1 MYIVTSNVDSSEAVH
16 DCMSEFWMFII
27 FVDILCVYTYSS
39 IYCIVQNEDETRNE
53 SVVAVAAVPLVL
65 RKQVPEGCQVQP
77 KFHIYICY
85 IYIYIYI
92 YIYSYIYHPAPTG
105 LQDVTGSRSASGQN
119 SSPFIC
125 MFITLVIHTYV
136 IHIYGCSDLL
146 DPNWLMQ
153 MITVF
158 PLFLLVSFPTGGGSC
173 L

>member
-65 RKQVPEGCQVQP
+65 IELRKQVPEGCQVQP

-92 YIYSYIYHPAPTG
+92 LLYIPPSPHRATG
-105 LQDVTGSRSASGQN
+105 CNASGAVEVARSQPVRVQRRGRTRVR
-119 SSPFIC
+119 S
-125 MFITLVIHTYV
+125 YV
-136 IHIYGCSDLL
+136 CSL
-146 DPNWLMQ
+146 
-153 MITVF
+153 
-158 PLFLLVSFPTGGGSC
+158 PL
-173 L
+173 

>member
-65 RKQVPEGCQVQP
+65 IELRKQVPEGCQVQP

-105 LQDVTGSRSASGQN
+105 LQDVMRVEQLKLREVNRFAFSVGAELESVHMYVHYPCN
-119 SSPFIC
+119 S
-125 MFITLVIHTYV
+125 YV
-136 IHIYGCSDLL
+136 CDSYL
-146 DPNWLMQ
+146 WVQ
-153 MITVF
+153 
-158 PLFLLVSFPTGGGSC
+158 
-173 L
+173 

>member
-65 RKQVPEGCQVQP
+65 IELRKQVPEGCQVQP

-85 IYIYIYI
+85 IYIY
-92 YIYSYIYHPAPTG
+92 SYIYHPAPTG
-105 LQDVTGSRSASGQN
+105 LQDVMRVEQLKLREVNRFAFSVGAELESVHMYVHYPCN
-119 SSPFIC
+119 S
-125 MFITLVIHTYV
+125 YV
-136 IHIYGCSDLL
+136 CDSYL
-146 DPNWLMQ
+146 WVQ
-153 MITVF
+153 
-158 PLFLLVSFPTGGGSC
+158 
-173 L
+173 

>member
-92 YIYSYIYHPAPTG
+92 FLYIPPSPHRATG
-105 LQDVTGSRSASGQN
+105 CNASGAEVARSQPVRVQRRGRTRVR
-119 SSPFIC
+119 S
-125 MFITLVIHTYV
+125 YV
-136 IHIYGCSDLL
+136 CSL
-146 DPNWLMQ
+146 
-153 MITVF
+153 
-158 PLFLLVSFPTGGGSC
+158 PL
-173 L
+173 

>member
-16 DCMSEFWMFII
+16 LTSDCMSEFWMFII

-65 RKQVPEGCQVQP
+65 IELRKQVPEGCQVQP

-92 YIYSYIYHPAPTG
+92 LLYIYIYIPPSPHRATG
-105 LQDVTGSRSASGQN
+105 CNASGAEVARSQPVRVQRRGRTEHESQGHYPCN
-119 SSPFIC
+119 S
-125 MFITLVIHTYV
+125 YV
-136 IHIYGCSDLL
+136 CSL
-146 DPNWLMQ
+146 
-153 MITVF
+153 
-158 PLFLLVSFPTGGGSC
+158 PL
-173 L
+173 

>member
-1 MYIVTSNVDSSEAVH
+1 MAVFSAASFASAAEGSQPAVPMNHPWHTWTSPPEMYIVTSNVDSSEAVH

-85 IYIYIYI
+85 IYIYIFLYI
-92 YIYSYIYHPAPTG
+92 PPSPHRATGCNRFAFSVGAELESVHMYVHYPCNSYVCDSY
-105 LQDVTGSRSASGQN
+105 LWVQ
-119 SSPFIC
+119 
-125 MFITLVIHTYV
+125 
-136 IHIYGCSDLL
+136 
-146 DPNWLMQ
+146 
-153 MITVF
+153 
-158 PLFLLVSFPTGGGSC
+158 
-173 L
+173 

>member
-65 RKQVPEGCQVQP
+65 IELRKQVPEGCQVQP

-92 YIYSYIYHPAPTG
+92 FLYIPPSPHRATG
-105 LQDVTGSRSASGQN
+105 CNASGAVEVARSQPVRVQRRGRTRVR
-119 SSPFIC
+119 S
-125 MFITLVIHTYV
+125 YV
-136 IHIYGCSDLL
+136 CSL
-146 DPNWLMQ
+146 
-153 MITVF
+153 
-158 PLFLLVSFPTGGGSC
+158 PL
-173 L
+173 